1 MVDPGRL
8 VDRGVELGRL
18 RGLWDSG
25 EPGLVVVYGRR
36 RVGKTRLLLEW
47 LRGRRHAYYQAGLW
61 GGSANLEGLVE
72 AAAEGLG
79 LPVLREASPRGLRGF
94 FQLLAG
100 LLGGERA
107 AVVIDEFTYWL
118 RVEPGV
124 VSELQYVVDHVLPGT
139 RLLVVLAGS
148 LVGLMQRE
156 VVGGGSP
163 LYGRARLRLRLG
175 ELAPWCTPF
184 FAPRYGA
191 RELVEAYALLGGV
204 PFYLRLL
211 DDSLEPLEAFLALF
225 GPGGVLEDEPL
236 FLLREEFRDPHP
248 YLALLRALAQG
259 ARRPGEAAQ
268 LAGLPSSHATRY
280 LHVLADL
287 GLVEAEPLLFQRRRR
302 LYRVADKALASWLR
316 VVEPIR
322 HLLSEGAPGAREE
335 AARRAG
341 LRAAEAWEELAR
353 LHALSVL
360 APGLGIRPVEAGR
373 LIHRGEEVDFVALD
387 HGSRQVLAV
396 EAKWG
401 TLGPGE
407 AEAVAR
413 RTLAKLH
420 AALPTRLHE
429 YRVHVA
435 IYAAEARGEQRLPDW
450 ATLVTAEQLPWRRG
464 CR

>member
-1 MVDPGRL
+1 LVEPGRL

-18 RGLWDSG
+18 RRLWDSG

-61 GGSANLEGLVE
+61 GGGANLEGLVE

-79 LPVLREASPRGLRGF
+79 LPVLREAAPRGLRGF

-139 RLLVVLAGS
+139 RLLVVVAGS

-175 ELAPWCTPF
+175 ELSPWCVPF

-191 RELVEAYALLGGV
+191 VELVEAYALLGGV

-211 DDSLEPLEAFLALF
+211 DDSLPPVEAFLSLF

-248 YLALLRALAQG
+248 YLALLRALARG

-268 LAGLPSSHATRY
+268 LAGLPTGHATRY

-287 GLVEAEPLLFQRRRR
+287 GLVEAEPVLFQRRRR
-302 LYRVADKALASWLR
+302 LYRVADKAIASWLA
-316 VVEPIR
+316 VVEPVR

-335 AARRAG
+335 AERLAA
-341 LRAAEAWEELAR
+341 LRFSEAWEELAAR
-353 LHALSVL
+353 HALTEL
-360 APGLGIRPVEAGR
+360 APRLGLRPQEAGR
-373 LIHRGEEVDFVALD
+373 LIHRGEEVDLVALD
-387 HGSRQVLAV
+387 HEAGQVLAV
-396 EAKWG
+396 EAKWA
-401 TLGPGE
+401 TLGPRE
-407 AEAVAR
+407 AQAAAR
-413 RTLAKLH
+413 ETLAKLH
-420 AALPTRLHE
+420 AALPARLRG

-435 IYAAEARGEQRLPDW
+435 LYAREARGVQGLPDW

-464 CR
+464 CP